1 MDFASILF
9 IIVAMAYVAGGVAQC
24 VKPLGLSEFTPA
36 TAKSFRVVS
45 ICCCFV
51 AAVGCVFVAMGTD
64 NAVLSIIGCAI
75 LVSTLIIEIL
85 CSRKLVLKNEPH
97 PSDEPEVP
105 SKKQEKATKEAEEYE
120 PYDDGEYEELD
131 EDESEEE
138 AKKSTKTTRHS
149 NKQID

>member
-9 IIVAMAYVAGGVAQC
+9 IIVAVAYVAGGVAQC
-24 VKPLGLSEFTPA
+24 IKPLGLSEFTPE

-51 AAVGCVFVAMGTD
+51 AAVGCVFVAMGID

-75 LVSTLIIEIL
+75 LVATLIIEIL

-97 PSDEPEVP
+97 PKDDVANESTPEAKTEEPKNESKTDEETKNSRS
-105 SKKQEKATKEAEEYE
+105 SKK
-120 PYDDGEYEELD
+120 
-131 EDESEEE
+131 
-138 AKKSTKTTRHS
+138 
-149 NKQID
+149 